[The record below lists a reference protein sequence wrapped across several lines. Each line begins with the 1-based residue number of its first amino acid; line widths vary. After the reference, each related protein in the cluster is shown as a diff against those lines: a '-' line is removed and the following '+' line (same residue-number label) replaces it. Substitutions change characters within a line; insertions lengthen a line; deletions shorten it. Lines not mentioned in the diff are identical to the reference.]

1 MLTDNLVQAVFNG
14 INDEPTFTESENTN
28 EQSLNICSVNEW
40 VYSVALEIIRVDF
53 IKKQN
58 PSKSYICEY
67 LHKNQIERSVYQSA
81 FAV

>member
-1 MLTDNLVQAVFNG
+1 MLTDNLVQAEFNV
-14 INDEPTFTESENTN
+14 INEEPAFKESKNTN
-28 EQSLNICSVNEW
+28 EQSLNICSVNEL

-67 LHKNQIERSVYQSA
+67 LHKNQVERSVYQSA
-81 FAV
+81 LAV